1 MQAKAVTAL
10 GIWLLICMSFV
21 TMSLFEYAA
30 LLKIRFYGTRNVNKA
45 AVTPA
50 AARKTSEIIRKMK
63 DTADE
68 DGLAAEVNMLCATID
83 KVALV
88 VFVIVFF
95 MASLIYWIWY
105 STKYE

>member
-1 MQAKAVTAL
+1 MQAKGVTAI

-30 LLKIRFYGTRNVNKA
+30 LLKIRFYRTRKVKK
-45 AVTPA
+45 
-50 AARKTSEIIRKMK
+50 KTSEMIKKMT

-68 DGLAAEVNMLCATID
+68 ELLEADAYLLCATID

-88 VFVIVFF
+88 VFVIAFF
-95 MASLIYWIWY
+95 VASLIYWIWY